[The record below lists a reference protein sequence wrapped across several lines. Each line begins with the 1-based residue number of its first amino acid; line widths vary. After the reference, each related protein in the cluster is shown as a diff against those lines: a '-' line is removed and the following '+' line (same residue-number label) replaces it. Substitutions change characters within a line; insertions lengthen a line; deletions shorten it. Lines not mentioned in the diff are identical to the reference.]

1 MNHTTI
7 DTYSGAQVTFPK
19 SDLSLVKN
27 PTSFLVKEKSHF
39 INTTLRLCQTH
50 HPKEEK
56 CLCRTHHHHP
66 KEEKSHFSL
75 KPPPSS
81 TISQNPSLKDTDL
94 KHHHHQPSLKT
105 TISVTWYPH
114 FSWSGEN
121 ESRKNSIFVKR
132 SSLCSLYPGLAEWVS
147 KRCNRLRPQVKN
159 RPPNFNQ

>member
-1 MNHTTI
+1 MNPSYNSRDKHLPELTYLWRTGKELNHTAV
-7 DTYSGAQVTFPK
+7 DTYSSAQVTFPK
-19 SDLSLVKN
+19 SGLSLVKN

-39 INTTLRLCQTH
+39 NTALFLCLCRTHLHHPKEEKSHFINTTLCLCRTH

-56 CLCRTHHHHP
+56 CLCQTHHHHP

-105 TISVTWYPH
+105 TISVT
-114 FSWSGEN
+114 
-121 ESRKNSIFVKR
+121 
-132 SSLCSLYPGLAEWVS
+132 
-147 KRCNRLRPQVKN
+147 
-159 RPPNFNQ
+159 